1 MPMVEWRRPEEI
13 APEEAQMIKDGSS
26 PGDIKQGILGD
37 CWLLGSFLVLSTH
50 PELLQN
56 LIVYDGI
63 EHGFAVFQFFK
74 NGKWQYVIVDTR
86 IPFNQATKAPL
97 YGHCSD

>member
-1 MPMVEWRRPEEI
+1 MFGDSEFPANDSSLYKDPTNPPEYAQDMPMVEWRRPEEI
-13 APEEAQMIKDGSS
+13 APEEAAMIKDGTS

-56 LIVYDGI
+56 LIVHDGL
-63 EHGFAVFQFFK
+63 EHGFAVF
-74 NGKWQYVIVDTR
+74 
-86 IPFNQATKAPL
+86 
-97 YGHCSD
+97 